1 MRLLAL
7 ADLQERFDHLD
18 RIGEVVENARCDAIL
33 FAGNILA
40 AEARTR
46 EWERAA
52 AEGRRP
58 SLERPEVAAERS
70 NDAES
75 LARFFGVLHRLGVP
89 VYVIPGKN
97 DAPERFYLQALAA
110 LETVD
115 PRVHQVHRSFAP
127 LDSNYYV
134 IGFGGALNDN
144 LRDHEYFLHYP
155 AWEAEFGLDFV
166 RHLDGDRILL
176 FHTPPLGRIEDEAA
190 EQGHHVVET
199 LIKSFDPKIAVCS
212 RPSGRRGKQ
221 FLADTLVVYPGRLA
235 DGEYALIDSKSRTV
249 EFGNLR

>member
-7 ADLQERFDHLD
+7 ADLQERFEHLD
-18 RIGEVVENARCDAIL
+18 RIGEVVENAHCDGIL

-40 AEARTR
+40 AEARIK
-46 EWERAA
+46 EWQQAA
-52 AEGRRP
+52 AEHRRP
-58 SLERPEVAAERS
+58 SLEKAEVAAERS

-89 VYVIPGKN
+89 VYVVPGKH

-127 LDSNYYV
+127 LHSNYYV
-134 IGFGGALNDN
+134 IGFGGAVTDN
-144 LRDHEYFLHYP
+144 HRDNEYFLEYP

-166 RHLDGDRILL
+166 RHLDGDRILV
-176 FHTPPLGRIEDEAA
+176 FHTPPFGRIEDES
-190 EQGHHVVET
+190 QDYGHHVIET
-199 LIKSFDPKIAVCS
+199 LIKSFDPRIAVCS

-221 FLADTLVVYPGRLA
+221 LIADTLVVYPGRLA
-235 DGEYALIDSKSRTV
+235 EGEYAVIDTKSRTV